1 MSEVSD
7 LPQDPPSDPPSDSPK
22 EEQPPAPDP
31 DPECDEH
38 APEDPFHSVLTTGLL
53 HLFGEGND
61 AALGHFM
68 AVEGKHLRRY
78 IDRRLP
84 VHVRGPIG
92 IDDILQDVMI
102 ILTDKRD
109 KGELEVI
116 NTKAFRGLVR
126 KITQGVISRAVAAAH
141 AQKRDI
147 ARKAPQAGTDE
158 NGSTQGDL
166 IDQVPARTDSPSK
179 MVHRE
184 EQVDALKL
192 SLAAMTQDEIEIIDM
207 RKRRNLEYIEIG
219 ELLKIS
225 EGSARK
231 RFHRAITHLQEL
243 LRKEYPESI

>member
-7 LPQDPPSDPPSDSPK
+7 LPLDPPSDPP
-22 EEQPPAPDP
+22 PDHGP
-31 DPECDEH
+31 DQECDVR
-38 APEDPFHSVLTTGLL
+38 ARQDPFHSVLTTGLL
-53 HLFGEGND
+53 HLFGEGD
-61 AALGHFM
+61 DEALGHFL
-68 AVEGKHLRRY
+68 AVEGHHLRRY

-84 VHVRGPIG
+84 GHIRGPIG
-92 IDDILQDVMI
+92 IDDILQEVVI
-102 ILTDKRD
+102 SLADKRD

-116 NTKAFRGLVR
+116 NTPAFRGLVR

-147 ARKAPQAGTDE
+147 ARKAPQAGTHE
-158 NGSTQGDL
+158 NSSAQGNL
-166 IDQVPARTDSPSK
+166 IDQVPARTGSPSK
-179 MVHRE
+179 MVHRG
-184 EQVDALKL
+184 EQVDALKI

-231 RFHRAITHLQEL
+231 RFHRAITHLREL

>member
-7 LPQDPPSDPPSDSPK
+7 LPQDPPSDPPK
-22 EEQPPAPDP
+22 EEQPPDPDP

-61 AALGHFM
+61 AALGHFL
-68 AVEGKHLRRY
+68 AVEGKQLRHY

-84 VHVRGPIG
+84 DHVRGPIG
-92 IDDILQDVMI
+92 IDDILQEVVI
-102 ILTDKRD
+102 SLAGKRD

-147 ARKAPQAGTDE
+147 ARKAPQGRRDA

-179 MVHRE
+179 MVHRG
-184 EQVDALKL
+184 EQVDALRI
-192 SLAAMTQDEIEIIDM
+192 SLAAMTQDEVEIIDM
-207 RKRRNLEYIEIG
+207 RHRRNLEYIEIG

-231 RFHRAITHLQEL
+231 RFHRAITHLREL